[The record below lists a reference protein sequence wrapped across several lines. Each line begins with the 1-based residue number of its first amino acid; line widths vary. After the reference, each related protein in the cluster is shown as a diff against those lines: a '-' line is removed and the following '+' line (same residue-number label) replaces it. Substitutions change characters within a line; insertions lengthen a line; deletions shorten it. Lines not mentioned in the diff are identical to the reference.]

1 MKAILWILCL
11 GWCLG
16 TALAQEKTIGEVQL
30 TTQATE
36 RRLALVIGMKDYQ
49 FVKPLKNTLN
59 DANDMEVSLGL
70 LGFKVTKII
79 EKDRGQTQAEINKFI
94 ANLRPTDVVIVYFSG
109 HGIGYLGNNYLLP
122 IDARVEC
129 LEQIDA
135 YGISLNKLIADLS
148 TKKVRNSFLILDAC
162 RSLGNLYTCRDDQRD
177 PFNQRGL
184 TYPTTNPTGNV
195 IVYATQ
201 AGRTA
206 DDNQTGR
213 NGLFTQELLKH
224 LTLPDFTLADILDR
238 TAESV
243 LTLSQKMG
251 KTQEPTV
258 YGLRGLKFMFLKTTK
273 PLPSSVIPRNEGSKT
288 DLPFMDMVYVKGGTF
303 DMGSNEGEADE
314 KPVHTVTVSSFY
326 MGKYEVTVEQFATF
340 VAETNYKTDAEKQG
354 SSRYWNPDT
363 NKWKD
368 TTGINWRYGANLQ
381 ILSAKD
387 YNHPVVHVSH
397 NDAVAFCE
405 WLSKKERKT
414 YRLPTEAQWEYAAGN
429 GTKHTKYSWGSNEPT
444 KAVANIVDGQFQRTF
459 SKTNWAKFDKY
470 NDGYVYTA
478 PISSFEANVF
488 GLHDMTG
495 NVVEWC
501 SDWYASDWY
510 AQVAAS
516 QPNPE
521 NQAHGPKTYRVL
533 RGGSWFGTPSNA
545 RVANRGND
553 APDFRDVGVGFRV
566 VSPSQ

>member
-177 PFNQRGL
+177 PFNQSGL
-184 TYPTTNPTGNV
+184 TYPTNNPTGNV

-224 LTLPDFTLADILDR
+224 LTLPDLTLADILDR
-238 TAESV
+238 TAENV

-273 PLPSSVIPRNEGSKT
+273 PTNPQTPPNPKPTPT
-288 DLPFMDMVYVKGGTF
+288 DLPFMDMVLVKGGTF

-314 KPVHTVTVSSFY
+314 KHVHTVTVSSFY
-326 MGKYEVTVEQFATF
+326 MGKYEVTVEQFAAF

-354 SSRYWNPDT
+354 SSWCWNPDT
-363 NKWKD
+363 KNWKD
-368 TTGINWRYGANLQ
+368 TRGINWRYGANLQ
-381 ILSAKD
+381 TLSAKD
-387 YNHPVVHVSH
+387 YNHPVVYVSY
-397 NDAVAFCE
+397 NDSVAFCE

-414 YRLPTEAQWEYAAGN
+414 YRLPTEAEWEYAAGN
-429 GTKHTKYSWGSNEPT
+429 GVQHTKYSWGNNEPT
-444 KAVANIVDGQFQRTF
+444 KAVANIVDEQFQRTF
-459 SKTNWAKFDKY
+459 STPNWAKFDKY

-478 PISSFEANVF
+478 PIGSFESNSF
-488 GLHDMTG
+488 GLHDMIG
-495 NVVEWC
+495 NVIEWC

-510 AQVAAS
+510 GQVAAS
-516 QPNPE
+516 HPNPE
-521 NQAHGPKTYRVL
+521 NQTYGPKTDRVL
-533 RGGSWFGTPSNA
+533 RGGSWRDLHYGA
-545 RVANRGND
+545 RVA
-553 APDFRDVGVGFRV
+553 FRDYCTLGNRYAYVGFRV